1 MTTVKDRNAYQLASL
16 VGCASPDTLDS
27 PGARFLLRVQDS
39 ARELVEGAEP
49 GEDLTD
55 AIHER
60 ADAAVPIYTHEMW
73 ATFVDLGA
81 YEEVVTEYGPIEDM
95 GQAAQVAL
103 YMIAE
108 RLLSTLVEEARTDY
122 MIAER
127 LLSTLAEK
135 ARTADD

>member
-1 MTTVKDRNAYQLASL
+1 
-16 VGCASPDTLDS
+16 
-27 PGARFLLRVQDS
+27 RFLLRVQDS
-39 ARELVEGAEP
+39 ARELVEDAKP
-49 GEDLTD
+49 DEDLTD

-60 ADAAVPIYTHEMW
+60 ADAAVPIYTHDMW
-73 ATFVDLGA
+73 ATFVDLAA

-108 RLLSTLVEEARTDY
+108 RLLSTLVEEARTEEAQTY
-122 MIAER
+122 MLAER

-135 ARTADD
+135 TRTADD